1 LRAQWVENLKCA
13 ETNYDTINGQP
24 LENCVSR
31 SELNDYNV
39 RKGTETYIDSFSTLF
54 CVKLNNAPIMD
65 YYYDNKAEISNSE
78 IDLLVNNPDKQGFVS
93 KMFGTEEKTS

>member
-1 LRAQWVENLKCA
+1 
-13 ETNYDTINGQP
+13 
-24 LENCVSR
+24 
-31 SELNDYNV
+31 
-39 RKGTETYIDSFSTLF
+39 
-54 CVKLNNAPIMD
+54 MD